1 VNRALLRDLL
11 LIALLGAATLLP
23 FLGQTHYVS
32 SHEIRHAEIGREM
45 AVSGD
50 FLIPTLLGQPYRDK
64 LPLTSAA
71 IALLFRS
78 APEPSMA
85 LARLPSA
92 IAAIA
97 GAIALY
103 GLGRALTEPHAARL
117 AALGVLG
124 VAGYHQLARTAR
136 PDMAFTASMILACLA
151 LMRALGGSRR
161 RGGWLAL
168 AGGACAA
175 GSFLKGP
182 LAWLFCGVFAAVAWW
197 FGDRSRPLRLRDGAL
212 FALGFVA
219 AAGSWVVPV
228 LLRGQGAYLWSFL
241 TQPDMTTWHLADT
254 VRRFHWPWVYGLVE
268 FLPLTLVLPIAA
280 LDARRRGLGAPLAIA
295 LAMLVVLSIIPKKRM
310 HYQTPVFP
318 FLALAVADAAARAA
332 DRRWWRAAQGV
343 AALGLLAG
351 PLYWGPVL
359 RTLRPGED
367 AESLV
372 ARRILEHVRPTAPI
386 ICFGDMAERLAFVGR
401 REGVTKVGDAR
412 ALARKI
418 RRGGPNT
425 AVVLPKRA
433 GPPPAGL
440 RPVGEA
446 ESPGQSWRIYRMD
459 LPVASE

>member
-1 VNRALLRDLL
+1 VNKPLLSDLL

-23 FLGQTHYVS
+23 FLGQTHEVPP
-32 SHEIRHAEIGREM
+32 HEIRHAEIGREM

-50 FLIPTLLGQPYRDK
+50 FLIPTLLGRPYRDK
-64 LPLTSAA
+64 LPLMSVP

-92 IAAIA
+92 IAAIV

-103 GLGRALTEPHAARL
+103 GLGRTLAGPRAARL
-117 AALGVLG
+117 AALGTLSVP
-124 VAGYHQLARTAR
+124 GYHHLARTAR
-136 PDMAFTASMILACLA
+136 PDMMFTASMILACLA
-151 LMRALGGSRR
+151 LVRAPGSQRR
-161 RGGWLAL
+161 ACWLAL

-182 LAWLFCGVFAAVAWW
+182 LAWLFCGVFAAVAWS
-197 FGDRSRPLRLRDGAL
+197 FRDRSAPPRLRDGTL
-212 FALGFVA
+212 FALGFA
-219 AAGSWVVPV
+219 AAAAIWVVPAV
-228 LLRGQGAYLWSFL
+228 LRDQGAYLWSFL

-254 VRRFHWPWVYGLVE
+254 VRRFHWPWLYGLAD
-268 FLPLTLVLPIAA
+268 FLPLTLALPIAA

-332 DRRWWRAAQGV
+332 DRRWWRAAQGL

-359 RTLRPGED
+359 RALRPGED

-372 ARRILEHVRPTAPI
+372 ARRILEHVEPATPI

-446 ESPGQSWRIYRMD
+446 ESPGQSWRIYRTD

>member
-1 VNRALLRDLL
+1 
-11 LIALLGAATLLP
+11 LP

-32 SHEIRHAEIGREM
+32 SHEIRHVEIGREM

-92 IAAIA
+92 IAAIV

-103 GLGRALTEPHAARL
+103 GVGLALTEPHAARL

-124 VAGYHQLARTAR
+124 VSGYHHLARTAR
-136 PDMAFTASMILACLA
+136 PDMVFTASMTIACLA
-151 LMRALGGSRR
+151 LVRALGESRR

-168 AGGACAA
+168 AGSACAA

-182 LAWLFCGVFAAVAWW
+182 QAWLFCGVFAAIARW
-197 FGDRSRPLRLRDGAL
+197 FGDRSRPPRLRDGAL

-219 AAGSWVVPV
+219 AAGTWVVPIV
-228 LLRGQGAYLWSFL
+228 LRDQGAYLWSFL

-254 VRRFHWPWVYGLVE
+254 IRRFHWPWVYGLVE
-268 FLPLTLVLPIAA
+268 FLPLTFVLPIAA

-295 LAMLVVLSIIPKKRM
+295 LAMLVVLSIIPKKRV
-310 HYQTPVFP
+310 HYQAPVLP

-332 DRRWWRAAQGV
+332 DPRWWRAVQGLTV
-343 AALGLLAG
+343 LGLLAG
-351 PLYWGPVL
+351 PLYCGLVL
-359 RTLRPGED
+359 PALRPGED
-367 AESLV
+367 AENLV
-372 ARRILEHVRPTAPI
+372 ARRILEHVGPAAPI
-386 ICFGDMAERLAFVGR
+386 ACFGEMAERLAFVGR
-401 REGVTKVGDAR
+401 RADVTKVRHAR
-412 ALARKI
+412 ALAHAI
-418 RRGGPNT
+418 RHGGANT
-425 AVVLPKRA
+425 AVVLPERG
-433 GPPPAGL
+433 GPPPPGL

-446 ESPGQSWRIYRMD
+446 ESRGQSWRIYRMD
-459 LPVASE
+459 SPVDSE